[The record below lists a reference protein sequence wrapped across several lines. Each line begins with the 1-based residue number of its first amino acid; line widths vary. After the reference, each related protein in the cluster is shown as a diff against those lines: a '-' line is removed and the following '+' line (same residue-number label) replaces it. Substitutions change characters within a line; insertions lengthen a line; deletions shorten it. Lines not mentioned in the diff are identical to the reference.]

1 MNDLPP
7 PSATVITTNITLRP
21 GMEASFAAWQSK
33 FTRAASQALGFLYL
47 DIAPAFSGSADWQ
60 IIQRFRSPD
69 ALDRWRTS
77 AVRRQMF
84 AEMAS
89 MRHPDEA
96 NSDNETTHSLDPL
109 SCVTEVITTVVE
121 PGKESV
127 FQAWAED
134 IQASQAQFPGYMG
147 TLFQAPLSAEV
158 PYWTTLVRFSTPLQ
172 LDAWLSSPLRKQL
185 LERVN
190 PEVATWK
197 SHRMAS
203 PFAGWFPASET
214 PPPAWK
220 QTALVLLM
228 LFPVVM
234 LEIKFLSP
242 HLAGLHMAI
251 ATFIGN
257 AISVSLMSWPLMKI
271 AVRGMGWW
279 LRCTPARRW
288 QREVLGACTMLALYG
303 IELAIFMLLF

>member
-1 MNDLPP
+1 
-7 PSATVITTNITLRP
+7 
-21 GMEASFAAWQSK
+21 
-33 FTRAASQALGFLYL
+33 
-47 DIAPAFSGSADWQ
+47 
-60 IIQRFRSPD
+60 
-69 ALDRWRTS
+69 
-77 AVRRQMF
+77 MF
-84 AEMAS
+84 AEMAP
-89 MRHPDEA
+89 MRHPDET

-158 PYWTTLVRFSTPLQ
+158 PYWTTLVRFSPASART
-172 LDAWLSSPLRKQL
+172 WLSSPLATVART
-185 LERVN
+185 VN
-190 PEVATWK
+190 PEIATWK

-203 PFAGWFPASET
+203 PFAGWFPASEN

-242 HLAGLHMAI
+242 HLAGLDTAI